1 MIRDLTMIKF
11 DVRAVLDMVT
21 TLSQTWI
28 EKNRET
34 DPEISRDK
42 QKPEEN
48 ILPNFPLQNW
58 ANFLDLE
65 DLLQTT
71 DTARAQLVS
80 LTTYYHYYVNVVN
93 VNILTFMK
101 MLIYLPQ

>member
-1 MIRDLTMIKF
+1 MIKF

-48 ILPNFPLQNW
+48 ILPNFPL
-58 ANFLDLE
+58 
-65 DLLQTT
+65 
-71 DTARAQLVS
+71 
-80 LTTYYHYYVNVVN
+80 
-93 VNILTFMK
+93 
-101 MLIYLPQ
+101 